1 MKNIKEI
8 KRVLKKLGLGELEI
22 DMEESDSGKVGG
34 FVVSKMFEGMSQL
47 ERQNYIWD
55 HLEKELNEEQHRRIR
70 LLLTLTPEE
79 SDDAELEAA

>member
-79 SDDAELEAA
+79 SDEAELEAA